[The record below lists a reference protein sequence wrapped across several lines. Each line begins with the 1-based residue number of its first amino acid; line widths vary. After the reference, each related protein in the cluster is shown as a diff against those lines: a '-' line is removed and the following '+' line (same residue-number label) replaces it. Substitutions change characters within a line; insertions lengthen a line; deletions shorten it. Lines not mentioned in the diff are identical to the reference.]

1 MANIMEKQ
9 FYKQRSDFDK
19 SCIERDKKLTMPE
32 GVEYIEN
39 IAYTNDGNPSHQL
52 DIYRPK
58 DREGEVLPVIINVH
72 GGGLIIGNKG
82 FNKYFC
88 SLLCKK
94 GFLVYSIEY
103 RLIPDCM
110 IYDQFKDV
118 FMGMDYIKGRIKSDG
133 GDESHVYMVGDSG
146 GACLIMYTNAIQ
158 NNYEMARAA
167 GVKPSDLH
175 INAIGL
181 ISGMFYTTKFDKI
194 GMFLPKYL
202 YGKNYRK
209 SAFGKY
215 VNPENKELI
224 ESLAP
229 VWLVTSH
236 NDYLRKYTLNFEN
249 ALSKAGKECEII
261 DFPKDKR
268 LTHAFSVF
276 ERFLPESIKTIDM
289 LVKDLIKF

>member
-32 GVEYIEN
+32 GVEYTEN
-39 IAYTNDGNPSHQL
+39 IVYTNDGNPSHQL

-58 DREGEVLPVIINVH
+58 DREEEVLPVIINVH

-118 FMGMDYIKGRIKSDG
+118 FMGMDYIKGRIRSDG

-175 INAIGL
+175 IN
-181 ISGMFYTTKFDKI
+181 GMFYTTKFDKI

-202 YGKNYRK
+202 YGKNYKK

-215 VNPENKELI
+215 VNPENNELI

-249 ALSKAGKECEII
+249 ALSKAGKECELI

-276 ERFLPESIKTIDM
+276 EPFLPESIKTIDM
-289 LVKDLIKF
+289 LVKYLNKF

>member
-32 GVEYIEN
+32 GVEYTEN

-110 IYDQFKDV
+110 IYDQFKD
-118 FMGMDYIKGRIKSDG
+118 
-133 GDESHVYMVGDSG
+133 
-146 GACLIMYTNAIQ
+146 A
-158 NNYEMARAA
+158 
-167 GVKPSDLH
+167 
-175 INAIGL
+175 
-181 ISGMFYTTKFDKI
+181 
-194 GMFLPKYL
+194 
-202 YGKNYRK
+202 
-209 SAFGKY
+209 
-215 VNPENKELI
+215 
-224 ESLAP
+224 
-229 VWLVTSH
+229 
-236 NDYLRKYTLNFEN
+236 LNFRRGSRCPKI
-249 ALSKAGKECEII
+249 AFWQSK
-261 DFPKDKR
+261 FPKNGSLSINYCDI
-268 LTHAFSVF
+268 F
-276 ERFLPESIKTIDM
+276 EKI
-289 LVKDLIKF
+289 V

>member
-32 GVEYIEN
+32 GVEYTEN
-39 IAYTNDGNPSHQL
+39 IAYANDGNPSHQL

-175 INAIGL
+175 IN
-181 ISGMFYTTKFDKI
+181 KI

-202 YGKNYRK
+202 YGKNYKK

-249 ALSKAGKECEII
+249 ALSKAGKECELI

-276 ERFLPESIKTIDM
+276 EPFLPESIKTIDM
-289 LVKDLIKF
+289 LAKYLNKF

>member
-1 MANIMEKQ
+1 
-9 FYKQRSDFDK
+9 
-19 SCIERDKKLTMPE
+19 MPE
-32 GVEYIEN
+32 GVEYTEN

-202 YGKNYRK
+202 YGKNYKK

-249 ALSKAGKECEII
+249 ALSKAGKECELI

-276 ERFLPESIKTIDM
+276 EPFLPESIKTIDM
-289 LVKDLIKF
+289 LVKYLNKF

>member
-32 GVEYIEN
+32 GVEYTEN

-202 YGKNYRK
+202 YGKNYKK

-236 NDYLRKYTLNFEN
+236 NDYLRKYKLNFVN
-249 ALSKAGKECEII
+249 
-261 DFPKDKR
+261 
-268 LTHAFSVF
+268 
-276 ERFLPESIKTIDM
+276 
-289 LVKDLIKF
+289 